1 MAPNAHSTSD
11 DEMSVETEL
20 QAKPVKNYD
29 CEFEKQADAYL
40 KMIGGYLGPYWAVAS
55 EKAKEIDGEYKVS
68 EALISAKGAVEAKIA
83 ELTKKEEEEEK
94 QDAEE
99 PVKEEKEWEEVQYSR
114 SSWEEKL

>member
-1 MAPNAHSTSD
+1 MAPIQQSTSD
-11 DEMSVETEL
+11 DEVSIQTEL

-29 CEFEKQADAYL
+29 CAFEQQADAYL
-40 KMIGGYLGPYWAVAS
+40 TMIGGYLRPYWAVAS

-83 ELTKKEEEEEK
+83 ELTKKEEEEEEKK

-99 PVKEEKEWEEVQYSR
+99 PVKEEKEWEEVQK
-114 SSWEEKL
+114 E